1 MSTDAAGGRPP
12 LRKAGD
18 ADLNPVTPEPRR
30 EAPPVRLGGS
40 TGDAVGAPD
49 KDKLVDLGVKV
60 PKSLR
65 KSIRREAERLGIPVD
80 KYVAEILRRR

>member
-1 MSTDAAGGRPP
+1 MTAPGTGDRPP

-18 ADLNPVTPEPRR
+18 AEVNPVTPEPTLDS
-30 EAPPVRLGGS
+30 PPVRLGGS
-40 TGDAVGAPD
+40 TGDAIGAPD

-65 KSIRREAERLGIPVD
+65 KSVRREAERLGIPVD